1 VREHA
6 RPVDRADQT
15 TELLL
20 PLTRDG
26 ARPMGA
32 QIEEHLRQAIR
43 SGALKPGV
51 RVPSTRDLA
60 RQLGVSRGLVV
71 NAYAQLGAEGYLV
84 VRQGALPTVAEA
96 AAREAPTAAE
106 APRPALPR
114 FDFRPSMPDVS
125 LFPRDV
131 WLRCLKRALAEMTDE
146 DLRSDDPRGDEHLRA
161 ALADYLGRVRG
172 VVAAPARMVI
182 TTGYRQGEGLVCR
195 ALAAAGARRIGLE
208 NPGQPEQLTTARRAG
223 LEPVLIGLD
232 EDGLRVDELER
243 ADVDAVILTPA
254 HQAPTGVPL
263 SGERRTALLAWLRAR
278 DAIAVEDDYDAE
290 YRYDRAA
297 VGALQGLEP
306 ERVVYAGSTSKTLAP
321 ALRIGWLAVPSR
333 LVDAVAEEKHLADRV
348 GALIDQRAFA
358 QFLAGGELDRHLRRM
373 RVHYRARRD
382 ALVQALADELPEAT
396 VEGIAAGL
404 HATVRL
410 PEGDDER
417 AIVAEAERRRIALE
431 PMDDYREGGATGPPT
446 LLIGYGQIAEPSIR
460 PGIRA
465 LAEVIQLVRSQ
476 SA

>member
-1 VREHA
+1 L
-6 RPVDRADQT
+6 DRTSQT

-20 PLTRDG
+20 ALARDG
-26 ARPMGA
+26 TRPMGA
-32 QIEEHLRQAIR
+32 QIEEQLRQAIR
-43 SGALKPGV
+43 SGALKPGT

-84 VRQGALPTVAEA
+84 VRQGARPSVADA
-96 AAREAPTAAE
+96 AAHDAPQAAE
-106 APRPALPR
+106 TPRAALPR

-125 LFPRDV
+125 MFPRDV

-146 DLRSDDPRGDEHLRA
+146 DLHSDDPRGAERLRV

-195 ALAAAGARRIGLE
+195 ALAQAGARRIALE
-208 NPGQPEQLTTARRAG
+208 NPGQPEQQTTARRAG
-223 LEPVLIGLD
+223 LEPVLIDVD
-232 EDGLRVDELER
+232 EAGLRVADLER

-278 DAIAVEDDYDAE
+278 GAIALEDDYDAE

-306 ERVVYAGSTSKTLAP
+306 EHVVYAGSTSKTLVP

-333 LVDAVAEEKHLADRV
+333 LVDAVAEEKRLADRV
-348 GALIDQRAFA
+348 GALVDQHAFA

-373 RVHYRARRD
+373 RGRYRERRD

-410 PEGDDER
+410 SGGDDER
-417 AIVAEAERRRIALE
+417 AIVEEAARRRIALE
-431 PMDDYREGGATGPPT
+431 PMADYRAGDAPGVPT
-446 LLIGYGQIAEPSIR
+446 LLLGYGRIAEPSIR

-465 LAEVIQLVRSQ
+465 LAEAIR
-476 SA
+476 ATRRA

>member
-1 VREHA
+1 VREHGA
-6 RPVDRADQT
+6 VDQT

-84 VRQGALPTVAEA
+84 VRQGALPTVADA
-96 AAREAPTAAE
+96 GAREAPTPQE
-106 APRPALPR
+106 PPRPALPR

-131 WLRCLKRALAEMTDE
+131 WLRCLKRALAEMTDA
-146 DLRSDDPRGDEHLRA
+146 DLSSDDPRGDEHLRA
-161 ALADYLGRVRG
+161 ALVDYLGRVRG

-208 NPGQPEQLTTARRAG
+208 NPGQPEQHTTARRAG

-306 ERVVYAGSTSKTLAP
+306 EHVVYAGSTSKTLAP

-382 ALVQALADELPEAT
+382 ALVEALTDELPEAS

-410 PEGDDER
+410 PDGDDER

-465 LAEVIQLVRSQ
+465 LAEVIR
-476 SA
+476 ATRAAA

>member
-1 VREHA
+1 
-6 RPVDRADQT
+6 
-15 TELLL
+15 
-20 PLTRDG
+20 
-26 ARPMGA
+26 
-32 QIEEHLRQAIR
+32 
-43 SGALKPGV
+43 
-51 RVPSTRDLA
+51 
-60 RQLGVSRGLVV
+60 
-71 NAYAQLGAEGYLV
+71 
-84 VRQGALPTVAEA
+84 
-96 AAREAPTAAE
+96 
-106 APRPALPR
+106 
-114 FDFRPSMPDVS
+114 
-125 LFPRDV
+125 
-131 WLRCLKRALAEMTDE
+131 
-146 DLRSDDPRGDEHLRA
+146 
-161 ALADYLGRVRG
+161 
-172 VVAAPARMVI
+172 
-182 TTGYRQGEGLVCR
+182 
-195 ALAAAGARRIGLE
+195 
-208 NPGQPEQLTTARRAG
+208 
-223 LEPVLIGLD
+223 
-232 EDGLRVDELER
+232 
-243 ADVDAVILTPA
+243 
-254 HQAPTGVPL
+254 
-263 SGERRTALLAWLRAR
+263 
-278 DAIAVEDDYDAE
+278 
-290 YRYDRAA
+290 
-297 VGALQGLEP
+297 
-306 ERVVYAGSTSKTLAP
+306 
-321 ALRIGWLAVPSR
+321 LAVPSR